1 MLCDTTVRSGV
12 TVEDVLKVRWD
23 RSGLLCRLT
32 FFTQQASPVLLTG
45 ALPGLDAGPVD
56 TAWVWQAVVTEWT
69 LPPVRTPTRQI
80 RDTIRH

>member
-32 FFTQQASPVLLTG
+32 FFTQQASPVLLT
-45 ALPGLDAGPVD
+45 AAQPGLDAGPMY
-56 TAWVWQAVVTEWT
+56 TAWVGQAVVTERT
-69 LPPVRTPTRQI
+69 LPTVFTPARHI
-80 RDTIRH
+80 RDIH